1 MVAFSKNLLRGS
13 LAVLISRILGFLRE
27 FLTAY
32 YFGAS
37 FLTDAF
43 FLSWKIPNLFRR
55 ILGEGAFDKVLLA
68 YLKEGFD
75 RTFLQKVLFWSLFI
89 TFGLTLLISSFA
101 EPLLKI
107 VFPGAEEGVV
117 ERAAT
122 FLKIMAFYLPLIS
135 LTSFFA
141 ALLNYE
147 GAFFRSF
154 FHQAVFN
161 IASLTFLVLLADKL
175 GILSLVWGTIAGGIL
190 QLVYVLILS
199 YKRFGFIKPLFGWDK
214 RVKSFFKNLLPSL
227 GSVGIGQFSTLA
239 EAFFASFAGGGT
251 LSHLYYAFRLFMLP
265 VSLIGIV
272 GGRVNFTDL
281 VQSKHRKEESLKQAL
296 YGTLFLTV
304 PIVVLTLI
312 NGESAVKIVYQHGE
326 FGEYDTQA
334 VSLFL
339 NIYILG
345 LIPFNL
351 YQLLLNIY
359 HLERKFF
366 KSFLLSLSIFLT
378 EITVSAVGIF
388 IFHLGGWVIALGTSL
403 GFWIGFLTVCWNLNY
418 CPKLLEVIFLFKRE
432 LKWWFLTALTL
443 LAVKFT
449 FNNYLLDFLLS
460 ALWGV
465 FYLWR
470 FKKLRYDLIIFV
482 KSV

>member
-1 MVAFSKNLLRGS
+1 MVQFSKNLLKGS
-13 LAVLISRILGFLRE
+13 FAVFISRILGFVRE

-32 YFGAS
+32 YFGANY
-37 FLTDAF
+37 LTDAF
-43 FLSWKIPNLFRR
+43 FLAWKIPNIFRR

-75 RTFLQKVLFWSLFI
+75 KTFLQRVLFWTLLS
-89 TFGLTLLISSFA
+89 TLTLSIFISLLA
-101 EPLLKI
+101 EPLLSFI
-107 VFPGAEEGVV
+107 FPGADRQLLEE
-117 ERAAT
+117 ASN
-122 FLKIMAFYLPLIS
+122 FLKIMSFYLPLIS

-141 ALLNYE
+141 ALLNYK
-147 GAFFRSF
+147 GSFFIAF
-154 FHQAVFN
+154 FHQALFN
-161 IASLTFLVLLADKL
+161 IAVLLSLLAFEKVL
-175 GILSLVWGTIAGGIL
+175 GIYSLVWGVIGGGIL
-190 QLVYVLILS
+190 QLLFTLYFF
-199 YKRFGFIKPLFGWDK
+199 YTKFGIIKPSFGWNEK
-214 RVKSFFKNLLPSL
+214 VKSFFKNLLPSV

-272 GGRVNFTDL
+272 GGRVNFTAL
-281 VQSKHRKEESLKQAL
+281 VQNKHRKEESLKQAL

-312 NGESAVKIVYQHGE
+312 NGESAVKIIYQHGQFDE
-326 FGEYDTQA
+326 KDTRA

-351 YQLLLNIY
+351 YQLLLNLY

-378 EITVSAVGIF
+378 EITVPAFGIF
-388 IFHLGGWVIALGTSL
+388 IFHLGGWIIALGTSL
-403 GFWIGFLTVCWNLNY
+403 GFWIGFLTICWNLNY
-418 CPKLLEVIFLFKRE
+418 CPKLLEVIFLFKEE
-432 LKWWFLTALTL
+432 LKLWFLTALTL
-443 LAVKFT
+443 LVVKFT
-449 FNNYLLDFLLS
+449 FSSYWLDFFLS
-460 ALWGV
+460 ALWGL

-470 FKKLRYDLIIFV
+470 FKKV
-482 KSV
+482 KV